1 MLDEQLLYRIGLTFL
16 DGVGDVTAKKLVA
29 YCGGAEAVFSEKK
42 AALEKVPG
50 IGKITAQLINPN
62 EALKRAEEEVEYI
75 LLNNIQPLFFLD
87 EEYPQRLKNI
97 DDAPIMLY
105 FKGNYSLNKQKH
117 ISIVGTRNATDYG
130 KDLCEKLIQDLIPF
144 NPSIYSG
151 LAFGIDI
158 SAHKNALKYNL
169 PTIGIVAHGLDRIY
183 PAQHKSVAEE
193 MLEYGGILT
202 DFPSKTNPD
211 RENFPKRNRIIAGI
225 SDATI
230 VVEAG
235 EKGGALIT
243 AEIANSYNR
252 DVFTFPGKVNDSYSK
267 GCNWL
272 IKTHRASLI
281 ESGAELA
288 FLLGWE
294 LENENKKTEKAQTSL
309 FVELNEDEKL
319 IADVLQIQ
327 NEQHIDQICVK
338 TGLTQGKASMLLLNM
353 EFNGIIKALPG
364 KIYQLVV

>member
-1 MLDEQLLYRIGLTFL
+1 
-16 DGVGDVTAKKLVA
+16 
-29 YCGGAEAVFSEKK
+29 
-42 AALEKVPG
+42 
-50 IGKITAQLINPN
+50 
-62 EALKRAEEEVEYI
+62 
-75 LLNNIQPLFFLD
+75 
-87 EEYPQRLKNI
+87 
-97 DDAPIMLY
+97 
-105 FKGNYSLNKQKH
+105 
-117 ISIVGTRNATDYG
+117 
-130 KDLCEKLIQDLIPF
+130 
-144 NPSIYSG
+144 
-151 LAFGIDI
+151 
-158 SAHKNALKYNL
+158 
-169 PTIGIVAHGLDRIY
+169 
-183 PAQHKSVAEE
+183 

-230 VVEAG
+230 VIEAS

-252 DVFTFPGKVNDSYSK
+252 DVFTFPGKINDTYSK

-294 LENENKKTEKAQTSL
+294 LENKTKKTEKAQTSI
-309 FVELNEDEKL
+309 FVELNEEEKL
-319 IADVLQIQ
+319 IADILQIQ

-353 EFNGIIKALPG
+353 EFNGLIKALPG

>member
-16 DGVGDVTAKKLVA
+16 DGVGDITAKKLVA
-29 YCGGAEAVFSEKK
+29 YCGGAEAVFKEKK
-42 AALEKVPG
+42 NALEKVPG
-50 IGKITAQLINPN
+50 IGKITAQLMNSS
-62 EALKRAEEEVEYI
+62 EALKRAEEELKFI
-75 LLNNIQPLFFLD
+75 RLNNIQCLFFLD
-87 EEYPQRLKNI
+87 EDYPQRLKNI
-97 DDAPIMLY
+97 DDAPILIY
-105 FKGNYSLNKQKH
+105 FKGNCSLNRQKH

-130 KDLCEKLIQDLIPF
+130 KDLCAKLCEELMSF

-158 SAHKNALKYNL
+158 SAHKNALKNNL

-183 PAQHKSVAEE
+183 PAQHKSTAEE

-202 DFPSKTNPD
+202 DFPSKTKPD

-230 VVEAG
+230 VIEAG

-252 DVFTFPGKVNDSYSK
+252 DVFTFPGKVNDTYSK

-294 LENENKKTEKAQTSL
+294 LENNTKKSKKTQTSL
-309 FVELNEDEKL
+309 FVELNEEEKL

-353 EFNGIIKALPG
+353 EFNGVIKALPG

>member
-1 MLDEQLLYRIGLTFL
+1 MLDEQLIYSIGLTFL
-16 DGVGDVTAKKLVA
+16 DGVGDVTAKKLIA
-29 YCGGAEAVFSEKK
+29 FCGGAEAVFKEKK
-42 AALEKVPG
+42 STLEKVPG
-50 IGKITAQLINPN
+50 VGRKTIQLMNPN
-62 EALKRAEEEVEYI
+62 IALKRAEEELTFI
-75 LLNNIQPLFFLD
+75 QKNNVQPLFFLD
-87 EEYPQRLKNI
+87 DEYPQRLKNI

-105 FKGNYSLNKQKH
+105 FKGNCSLNRQKH
-117 ISIVGTRNATDYG
+117 ISIVGTRNATEYG
-130 KDLCEKLIQDLIPF
+130 KELCEKLIQDIKPF

-151 LAFGIDI
+151 LAFGIDVC
-158 SAHKNALKYNL
+158 AHKNALKENL

-183 PAQHKSVAEE
+183 PAQHKSIADD
-193 MLEYGGILT
+193 MLEYGGVLT
-202 DFPSKTNPD
+202 DFPSKTKPD
-211 RENFPKRNRIIAGI
+211 RENFPKRNRIIAAI

-230 VVEAG
+230 VVEAR

-252 DVFTFPGKVNDSYSK
+252 DVFTFPGKVNDTYSK

-281 ESGAELA
+281 ESGVELA

-294 LENENKKTEKAQTSL
+294 LENKTNKTEKAQTSL
-309 FVELNEDEKL
+309 FVELNDEEKL
-319 IADVLQIQ
+319 IVDVLQAQ

-338 TGLTQGKASMLLLNM
+338 TGFTQGKASMLLLNM